1 MLTPAVIPVRWI
13 TQRYTMSAPAN
24 PTPKSFRLRNEDVE
38 RRWIHIDATD
48 VGKDQPTF
56 TPGVDSGDFIVVT
69 NAEKVKVT
77 GKKETDKLYRYHTG
91 YFGGLR
97 ENTLGTLRETKP
109 DQIVKLAVRRMLPK
123 TKIGRDMLKRLKVY
137 AGSDHPHGAQKPE
150 TVEVREKLISKTS

>member
-1 MLTPAVIPVRWI
+1 
-13 TQRYTMSAPAN
+13 MSAPAN

-48 VGKDQPTF
+48 VILGKLAVDAAMRLMGKDQPTF